1 MQQIKRL
8 YQAIGFSRFIIM
20 AFLAGLVLLTFT
32 LHLDSGTIV
41 SDVLVRIG
49 LNSFFVLAMLPM
61 VECGVG
67 LNFALPLGIL
77 CGQLAGVLSVE
88 WGIQGMKGIF
98 AACMLGSVFATVV
111 GYLYGLLLN
120 RLRGSEMMV
129 GTYINFS
136 IVSLMCMGWMLFPF
150 FSDPR
155 IKWAM
160 GNGVRSTITLD

>member
-20 AFLAGLVLLTFT
+20 VFLAGLVLLTFT

-67 LNFALPLGIL
+67 SVSYTHLTLPTNSR
-77 CGQLAGVLSVE
+77 V
-88 WGIQGMKGIF
+88 
-98 AACMLGSVFATVV
+98 
-111 GYLYGLLLN
+111 
-120 RLRGSEMMV
+120 
-129 GTYINFS
+129 
-136 IVSLMCMGWMLFPF
+136 
-150 FSDPR
+150 
-155 IKWAM
+155 
-160 GNGVRSTITLD
+160 

>member
-20 AFLAGLVLLTFT
+20 VFLAGLVLLTFT

-88 WGIQGMKGIF
+88 WGIQGMKGIL
-98 AACMLGSVFATVV
+98 AACVLGSVFATVV
-111 GYLYGLLLN
+111 GVLYGLLLN

-150 FSDPR
+150 FTDPR

-160 GNGVRSTITLD
+160 GTGWVLR